1 MTISKSKT
9 ILLIGFI
16 FICFSLVIGCYSGDP
31 KREENNREVEIFNET
46 ELYPDQRTAY
56 SKKGNT
62 ILFYSP
68 TSDHSLYLTAD
79 LDKHILTLKDP
90 EAMNLAGLLKI
101 NDFKYIVP
109 KKYADFHKFALGAA
123 GTGGGEFFTHIE
135 LNKLGLIK
143 TMEIDVPEGKSK
155 YLYQYN
161 KYGQLLK
168 LAKERML
175 LNKVLLENRYDEKSR
190 LIFRKQDDENFKSEI
205 TWVYDKNGYIQ
216 KENAWEKEIAP
227 NGNIIKDQTKT
238 FFYEYNK
245 QGQLIKKYTQNR
257 NDIIDF
263 TYNNENK
270 LVSILEYSGTIDN
283 DHPGKIMNHFV
294 KKTYTYL
301 KDEVIN
307 AVSYEYDI
315 INSTVLV
322 NGKWETISMEEQ
334 KKHAW
339 KKLKDQ
345 SAIPLRIMETKYTYQ
360 PSEINISLHQYSIYS
375 NSNEQKKPTKQ
386 LVDSDSITYRCD
398 SKGRLVKKETY
409 NPGTKEIEVQE
420 IFY

>member
-1 MTISKSKT
+1 MTISNSKT

-56 SKKGNT
+56 SKKGNS

-135 LNKLGLIK
+135 LNNLGLIK
-143 TMEIDVPEGKSK
+143 TMEIDVPEGKNK

-227 NGNIIKDQTKT
+227 NGNVIKDETKI
-238 FFYEYNK
+238 FFYEYNNL
-245 QGQLIKKYTQNR
+245 GQLIKKYTQNR
-257 NDIIDF
+257 NDVIEY
-263 TYNNENK
+263 TYNNEHK
-270 LVSILEYSGTIDN
+270 LLSTLEYSGTIDK
-283 DHPGKIMNHFV
+283 DHPEKIINHFL

-301 KDEVIN
+301 KEEVVEAI
-307 AVSYEYDI
+307 SYEYKITD
-315 INSTVLV
+315 STVLI
-322 NGKWETISMEEQ
+322 NGKWATMSIEEQ
-334 KKHAW
+334 KKQAW
-339 KKLKDQ
+339 DKLKDQ
-345 SAIPLRIMETKYTYQ
+345 SAIPLQIIETEYSYQ
-360 PSEINISLHQYSIYS
+360 PSEINIVAHEYSIYS
-375 NSNEQKKPTKQ
+375 NYNGQKGQSK
-386 LVDSDSITYRCD
+386 LLIASDSMKYKFDRG
-398 SKGRLVKKETY
+398 GRIIKKENY
-409 NPGTKEIEVQE
+409 NADTKEMDAQE